1 MTHNH
6 LSLLVLAGLLITSLC
21 ACQHTLEGLGADM
34 QTNGKLLAEYSKN
47 LSETKS

>member
-1 MTHNH
+1 MSTSNIQ
-6 LSLLVLAGLLITSLC
+6 LTILAGFLITSLC

-47 LSETKS
+47 LAEKNS